1 MAQELRKGRHV
12 VYLLHA
18 HIIFVTKYRGKVF
31 DSEILTKA
39 EELMRKICEENEV
52 VLKEFNGEADHVHL
66 LVEYPPKIALSK
78 LVNSL
83 KGTTSRELKRYYPEL
98 NQVAWR
104 KNALWSPSYFVGSV
118 GGAPLEVLKQ
128 YIEQQNRPH

>member
-1 MAQELRKGRHV
+1 MSQELRKGRHV

-52 VLKEFNGEADHVHL
+52 VLKEFNGESDHVHL

-78 LVNSL
+78 LVNAL

-128 YIEQQNRPH
+128 YINQQNRPH